1 MKASHEHEFEAQLGL
16 PEKLPQ
22 GETILWQ
29 GTPDW
34 ISLAIEAFHLR
45 ALVIYF
51 TLMLL
56 FQINYLTEQPGA
68 LNLSA
73 IALSVFMVVM
83 LLSSITLWAWMTA
96 KASVYTLTNKRVV
109 MRVGLVL
116 SVTFNLPLRKILAA
130 NELHRKNS
138 SSDISLSISEKD
150 RIAWIHLWPHARPW
164 RLNQPEPTLRCIK
177 EGHIVAQTLKSAWLL
192 EQQNTEPMTSLPH
205 PILRATP
212 SEKEG
217 IPPFRHDA
225 QSGLMK
231 GVI

>member
-1 MKASHEHEFEAQLGL
+1 MRATHEHEFEAQLGL

-34 ISLAIEAFHLR
+34 VSLAIEAFHLR
-45 ALVIYF
+45 ALLIYF

-56 FQINYLTEQPGA
+56 FQINYLTEQPGP

-73 IALSVFMVVM
+73 IALSLFMVVM

-96 KASVYTLTNKRVV
+96 KASMYTLTNKRVV

-116 SVTFNLPLRKILAA
+116 SVTFNLPLKKILAA
-130 NELHRKNS
+130 NELHRKNNT
-138 SSDISLSISEKD
+138 SDISLSISEKD

-177 EGHIVAQTLKSAWLL
+177 EGQLFAETLKSAWLL
-192 EQQNTEPMTSLPH
+192 EQQNTESLFSLPQ
-205 PILRATP
+205 PIHRATP
-212 SEKEG
+212 SEKQANH
-217 IPPFRHDA
+217 PFSHEA
-225 QSGLMK
+225 QNGFMK
-231 GVI
+231 GVT